1 MITWQTKAEVVGCD
15 MTNEDDVSKIM
26 LCHFILEELNP
37 KMKLHRETKSKIMK
51 LNPKKK
57 FIGKRSNLCVRE
69 RDSNIVIVVIV
80 ICIS

>member
-37 KMKLHRETKSKIMK
+37 KKKLHRETKSKIMK

-57 FIGKRSNLCVRE
+57 NLSEKEAICV
-69 RDSNIVIVVIV
+69 
-80 ICIS
+80 